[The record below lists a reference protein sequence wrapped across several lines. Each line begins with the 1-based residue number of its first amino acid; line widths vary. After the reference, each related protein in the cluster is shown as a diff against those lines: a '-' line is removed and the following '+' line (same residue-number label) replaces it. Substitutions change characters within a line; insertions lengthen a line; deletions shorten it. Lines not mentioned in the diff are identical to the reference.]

1 MRKFI
6 FNICLITILFA
17 VVNALYLA
25 LLFLTDISFIKRY
38 ESMHFT
44 EPDYELLV
52 IGNSLATDAFDTEL
66 LTYKGLSSY
75 NLAIPGSS
83 VKTNYIQLKEYL
95 LKYSKTP
102 KYVILGMGTY
112 TGTFEDETIHP
123 IVEFTSQGYRYKI
136 SDLPMMKFRWLAIE
150 LLKKMVSSSQR
161 NVKVSSGQFKFK
173 KVRTDKTHYENNNFE
188 IDKFEK
194 SQNVQKI
201 AALCKENKIELILI
215 ELPGFKKV
223 QNINEAGPY
232 PITYQDG
239 STATLY
245 NLNNIQFGKSFD
257 SEKHWIGNSHL
268 NEFGATIF
276 TEKMYEIIFNN

>member
-1 MRKFI
+1 MKRFI
-6 FNICLITILFA
+6 INICLIAILFA

-25 LLFLTDISFIKRY
+25 LLFWTDISFIKRC
-38 ESMHFT
+38 ESMHFND
-44 EPDYELLV
+44 PDYELLV

-66 LTYKGLSSY
+66 LTHKGLSSY

-123 IVEFTSQGYRYKI
+123 IVEYTSQGYTYKI
-136 SDLPMMKFRWLAIE
+136 SDIPMMKFRWLAIE

-161 NVKVSSGQFKFK
+161 NVKVSSGQFKFR
-173 KVRTDKTHYENNNFE
+173 KVRTDKTHYKNNTFQ
-188 IDKFEK
+188 IDKYGK
-194 SQNVQKI
+194 SHNIQKI

-223 QNINEAGPY
+223 QNINETGPNL
-232 PITYQDG
+232 ITYPDG

-245 NLNNIQFGKSFD
+245 NLNNIQFGKALD
-257 SEKHWIGNSHL
+257 SEKVGRI
-268 NEFGATIF
+268 
-276 TEKMYEIIFNN
+276 